1 MTGLIKKDLYTIFSE
16 ISWLNFIVII
26 MPVFVGIANPQM
38 LLPMLCLIISFVFSY
53 ELMLTFSSDEAA
65 NWQKNAS
72 AMPLTVFQVAGSKYL
87 LFLLLTAVSALFEF
101 VLGLIITRFFLPE
114 YKEMLFSSML
124 FGLVFIV
131 LYCAVMIPATYQ
143 FGTSKSRHILLL
155 LVLVVSLTPVA
166 LSNFVLDFD
175 LTALLLS
182 PEAFYSAI
190 FIVLVILSV
199 LSYFITI
206 LILKKKMPSIK

>member
-1 MTGLIKKDLYTIFSE
+1 MTGLLKKDLYTIVSE

-87 LFLLLTAVSALFEF
+87 LFLLLTAVSALLEF
-101 VLGLIITRFFLPE
+101 VLSLLITMFFLPE
-114 YKEMLFSSML
+114 YRDMVFSSML

-143 FGTSKSRHILLL
+143 FGTNKSRHILLL
-155 LVLVVSLTPVA
+155 LVLVVSLTPVV
-166 LSNFVLDFD
+166 LSNFVADFD
-175 LTALLLS
+175 LTALLMS
-182 PEAFYSAI
+182 PEAFYSVI

-199 LSYFITI
+199 LSFFITV